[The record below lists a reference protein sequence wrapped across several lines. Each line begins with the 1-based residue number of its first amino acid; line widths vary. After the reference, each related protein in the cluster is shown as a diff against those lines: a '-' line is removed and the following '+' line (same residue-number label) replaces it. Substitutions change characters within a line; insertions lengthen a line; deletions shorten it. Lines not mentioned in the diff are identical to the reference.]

1 MDMANHQKI
10 HPLNMSSSAHDDQQL
25 DAEAPQAPTVPLVP
39 RGSSKSD
46 KGDAAAHLLPR
57 DNQHYP
63 PFQRTIPVIH
73 TKPPKERSSCCCR
86 FLCWTLSLLFL
97 LILLIGVV
105 AGILYLVFQPKLP
118 KYSIDRL
125 QITQFNLTNNSSLTA
140 TFDVT
145 ITARNPNKKVGVYY
159 EGGSHISV
167 WYTGTNLCQGSLP
180 RFYQGHR
187 NTTVLNVVLSGQT
200 NDANTLITSLQQQ
213 QQQTGIIPLN
223 LRVIQPVR
231 IKFGKLKIMKVK
243 FRVRCRL
250 DVDNLAANN
259 AINIRNSSCKFR
271 FRL

>member
-1 MDMANHQKI
+1 
-10 HPLNMSSSAHDDQQL
+10 MSSSAHDDHQL
-25 DAEAPQAPTVPLVP
+25 DFESPQVPTVPLVP

-46 KGDAAAHLLPR
+46 DSH
-57 DNQHYP
+57 HCP

-73 TKPPKERSSCCCR
+73 TKPPRKRRSCCCR
-86 FLCWTLSLLFL
+86 FLCWTLSLVF
-97 LILLIGVV
+97 LILLIEAA
-105 AGILYLVFQPKLP
+105 AGILYFVFQPKLP

-125 QITQFNLTNNSSLTA
+125 QITQFNLTSNSSLTA

-167 WYTGTNLCQGSLP
+167 WYTGTSLCQGSLP

-231 IKFGKLKIMKVK
+231 IKLGEFKLMEVK

-271 FRL
+271 FTI

>member
-1 MDMANHQKI
+1 MNMASHQKI
-10 HPLNMSSSAHDDQQL
+10 HPQNMSSSAHDDQQL
-25 DAEAPQAPTVPLVP
+25 DFESPQVPTVPLVP

-46 KGDAAAHLLPR
+46 DSH
-57 DNQHYP
+57 HWP

-73 TKPPKERSSCCCR
+73 TKPPRKRRSCCCR
-86 FLCWTLSLLFL
+86 FLCWTLSLVFL
-97 LILLIGVV
+97 LILLVGAA
-105 AGILYLVFQPKLP
+105 AGILYLVFQPELP

-125 QITQFNLTNNSSLTA
+125 QITQFNLTSNSSLTA

-159 EGGSHISV
+159 EGGSRISV
-167 WYTGTNLCQGSLP
+167 WYTGTSLCQGSLP

-187 NTTVLNVVLSGQT
+187 NTTVLDVVLSGQT
-200 NDANTLITSLQQQ
+200 EDANTLITSLQQQ

-231 IKFGKLKIMKVK
+231 IKLGEFKLMEVK

-271 FRL
+271 FTI